1 MTDRKAKNA
10 EIFSDTERRY
20 KTEPALVEA
29 IKQSKAAQ
37 QLIAAGD
44 SIAVPKTDR
53 TETAKVIV
61 SGKRSLEAAESYAK
75 QGKKACVH
83 NFASATNP
91 GGGVVRGSSAQEEA
105 ICRCSTLYPC
115 LNSRDMWQ
123 HFYDPHRRA
132 NDPLYNDD
140 CIYTPD
146 VYVIKSDISFPEP
159 LSEQDRYKV
168 NILTCAA
175 PNLRE
180 KPSNPMNPN
189 AGSKPVKLTNA
200 QLEALITSRI
210 RRLFEIAA
218 ANGNNVLILGAFGCG
233 AFKNPPDVVAKVFHD
248 VMKDWLNYFE
258 VIEYAV
264 YHRPDEAAN
273 YNAFMRSMKEFI

>member
-1 MTDRKAKNA
+1 MMDRRIKNA

-20 KTEPALVEA
+20 KTEPALIEA
-29 IKQSKAAQ
+29 VKQSRSAQ
-37 QLIAAGD
+37 QFISAGD
-44 SIAVPKTDR
+44 SVDVPESGR
-53 TETAKVIV
+53 TENARVTV

-75 QGKKACVH
+75 QDKRVCVH

-91 GGGVVRGSSAQEEA
+91 GGGVVHGSSAQEEA
-105 ICRCSTLYPC
+105 ICRCSTLYSC

-123 HFYDPHRRA
+123 SFYTPHRNA

-159 LSEQDRYKV
+159 LAEGDRYKV

-180 KPSNPMNPN
+180 KPSNAMNPN
-189 AGSKPVKLTNA
+189 AGSRPAKLTNT
-200 QLEALITSRI
+200 QLEALLTTRV
-210 RRLFEIAA
+210 RRLFEVAA
-218 ANGNNVLILGAFGCG
+218 ANGNEVLILGAFGCG
-233 AFKNPPDVVAKVFHD
+233 AFRNPPEVVAKVFHD
-248 VMKDWLNYFE
+248 IMKDWLKHFE

-273 YNAFMRSMKEFI
+273 YQAFAKAMKEYI